1 MTSEDKFK
9 DVPSSQ
15 IPPASTKESTISFN
29 KLNKQLFDFF
39 RKRDYE
45 SFETFKEGYCK
56 VISEDYRKID
66 ILCNLN
72 DLVYNYMASK
82 NMKPE
87 EKQNLKQLCNGI
99 QMINKS
105 LKQYDTNETDKLFV
119 ALLSGY
125 ILKLVK
131 NFYHD

>member
-1 MTSEDKFK
+1 MSLDNE
-9 DVPSSQ
+9 
-15 IPPASTKESTISFN
+15 IKEVESPTIKPTPQENTTISFN

-39 RKRDYE
+39 RNKDYE

-56 VISEDYRKID
+56 VISEDYRNID

-72 DLVYNYMASK
+72 DLVYNYMSSK

-87 EKQNLKQLCNGI
+87 EKQNLKQLCSGI

>member
-1 MTSEDKFK
+1 MSLNNE
-9 DVPSSQ
+9 
-15 IPPASTKESTISFN
+15 IKEVESPTIKPTPHENTTISFN
-29 KLNKQLFDFF
+29 NLNKQLFDFF
-39 RKRDYE
+39 RNRDYE

-56 VISEDYRKID
+56 VISEDYRNID

-87 EKQNLKQLCNGI
+87 EKQNLKQLCSGI

>member
-1 MTSEDKFK
+1 MSLDNEIKEVESPTIK
-9 DVPSSQ
+9 
-15 IPPASTKESTISFN
+15 PAPHENTTISFN

-39 RKRDYE
+39 RNRDYE

-56 VISEDYRKID
+56 VISEDYRNID

-72 DLVYNYMASK
+72 DLVYNYMSSK

-87 EKQNLKQLCNGI
+87 EKQNLKQLCSGI

>member
-15 IPPASTKESTISFN
+15 IPPTSTKESTTSFN

-56 VISEDYRKID
+56 VISEDYRNID

>member
-1 MTSEDKFK
+1 MTEK
-9 DVPSSQ
+9 DIIKEVSPSQ
-15 IPPASTKESTISFN
+15 ITPVSTQDTTISFN

-39 RKRDYE
+39 RNRDYE

-56 VISEDYRKID
+56 VISEDYRNID

-87 EKQNLKQLCNGI
+87 EKQNLKQLCSGI
-99 QMINKS
+99 QMITKS
-105 LKQYDTNETDKLFV
+105 LKQYDTNETDRLFV